1 MTDPGIDGEDDTQR
15 LSHLLWEVGARNSL
29 LAEAALSR
37 TPFTPS
43 AAGMLDTIL
52 ADPGISIAEI
62 SRRTPVSPQAVS
74 QVVGRLEGLGFVER
88 RSSGRGG
95 RGVAL
100 FATERG
106 EAAHREADER
116 RVAYEGELAEA
127 LGPRRYRDLVKLLKE
142 ARSAVIGMERGNRPG

>member
-1 MTDPGIDGEDDTQR
+1 VGIPDKDPER

-37 TPFTPS
+37 TLLTPS

-52 ADPGISIAEI
+52 DDPGISIAEI

-88 RSSGRGG
+88 RSGER

-100 FATERG
+100 YVTERG
-106 EAAHREADER
+106 ESAHREADQR
-116 RVAYEGELAEA
+116 RIAYEEELAEA
-127 LGPRRYRDLVKLLKE
+127 LGRRRYKELLKLLKE
-142 ARSAVIGMERGNRPG
+142 AQSVVIGMQRGRNLG